1 MAAAAAVV
9 EALHAALLH
18 LLAVAVELGCMG
30 KAVLELVVLLVCMA
44 LAEAADRAAVV
55 VVF

>member
-1 MAAAAAVV
+1 VAAAAAVV